1 MMEWKVEVKDNW
13 KEVCEGEQDWK
24 VKLDE
29 QRADQDQQRADQ
41 DQQRADQ
48 DEQRA
53 DQDQQNHPP
62 HEQASVSQMECPIH
76 HLRALGVRR
85 QLGAIQ
91 EGNQDEGVGG
101 GQLFTFDLY

>member
-1 MMEWKVEVKDNW
+1 MEVKDSW

-24 VKLDE
+24 AKL
-29 QRADQDQQRADQ
+29 
-41 DQQRADQ
+41 

-62 HEQASVSQMECPIH
+62 HEQASVSQMERPIH

-85 QLGAIQ
+85 RLGAIQ
-91 EGNQDEGVGG
+91 EGNQDKGVGD
-101 GQLFTFDLY
+101 GQLNVSEA